1 MIDSLDMGK
10 MYLQQVSS
18 YMKNK
23 QSNIWQNILEVLNCR
38 TPILTL
44 IHLQTEINCDI
55 AVTNSFGNVNTQLM
69 KM

>member
-1 MIDSLDMGK
+1 MVDSLAVSK
-10 MYLQQVSS
+10 MYLRQASS
-18 YMKNK
+18 HMKNR
-23 QSNIWQNILEVLNCR
+23 QSDIWQNIQEVLNCR

-44 IHLQTEINCDI
+44 IHLKTKMNCDI